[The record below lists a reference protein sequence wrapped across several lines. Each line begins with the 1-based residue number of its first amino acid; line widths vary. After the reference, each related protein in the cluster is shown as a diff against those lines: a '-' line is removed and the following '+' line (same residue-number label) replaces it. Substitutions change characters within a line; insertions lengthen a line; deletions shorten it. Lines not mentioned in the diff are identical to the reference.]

1 MYRMMYGNVATVLCA
16 VVLAMGLAAC
26 GGSSNN
32 RTPDTPTPPPPPLTE
47 VETILK
53 EARTAAMTASG
64 KAMTA
69 SDNAGTS
76 ADEAETATMGLVFHP
91 VPKREITAKSYAE
104 EARTAANMAKAEYDK
119 AKMESDKAAATSD
132 VRAAAKAKVAAE
144 AAQAK
149 AEAQAATAAE
159 KAKMA
164 KEAAAREVRH
174 VEGMTYEYG
183 GTRIT
188 ADAPKVTVKTGG
200 KTVESG
206 KAGDISDDSTRYSK
220 APVAYVAA
228 TDTKPEVAAR
238 TGFYGRLIKIGSYTD
253 SEQVGSSIDSEELGS
268 TTESEQFRL
277 WLVDKY
283 ITNTKAVKAYRKDSG
298 TNGAEFTAPVTAEN
312 PFGSRTVDSKTYK
325 IMRAE
330 GEFYR
335 VDTEEHTKFD
345 KTNANDWINVTHTD
359 ANAGVGVYYYTDSS
373 GKKVYLLSTGAEGAT
388 GLKYRPLLVY
398 DVPDFP
404 EAKPYEHMNFGMW
417 TKKSNRTHLGIAFV
431 QALPGKGPTPT
442 ANMPSFGTATYEG
455 HAYYQIRAKN
465 NARTVG
471 GFAGNATTTVDF
483 EESTIKTEMHI
494 VSIYP
499 NRAKLVHGHLI
510 PFATLHGTIDGNRF
524 SGSKVTNV
532 NTVNAVP
539 GGFANTVEQL
549 RGILNLTPS
558 EDGSLYEVREYSG
571 HFFGPNGEE
580 VGGVFDV
587 TSKDK
592 KSGEFRGSFGGRRE

>member
-1 MYRMMYGNVATVLCA
+1 MYTMMHRNVAAIFGA
-16 VVLAMGLAAC
+16 VVLAVGLAAC

-32 RTPDTPTPPPPPLTE
+32 RTPETTTPPPPPPLTE

-53 EARTAAMTASG
+53 ETRTAAMTASD

-76 ADEAETATMGLVFHP
+76 ADEAETATMGLMFHHT
-91 VPKREITAKSYAE
+91 PKGTMTAKTYAE
-104 EARTAANMAKAEYDK
+104 EARTAANMAKAQYDK

-132 VRAAAKAKVAAE
+132 VRAATKAKVAAE

-164 KEAAAREVRH
+164 TDAATREVRH

-200 KTVESG
+200 KTVTSG
-206 KAGDISDDSTRYSK
+206 KAGDLDEASRLYSK
-220 APVAYVAA
+220 EPVAYVAA
-228 TDTKPEVAAR
+228 AENTPEVAAR
-238 TGFYGRLIKIGSYTD
+238 TGFDGRQIKIGSYTD
-253 SEQVGSSIDSEELGS
+253 SQQVGSSIDSE
-268 TTESEQFRL
+268 QFRF
-277 WLVDKY
+277 WLIDKY
-283 ITNTKAVKAYRKDSG
+283 VTNTKAVKAYRKDSG

-335 VDTEEHTKFD
+335 VSTEASAKFD
-345 KTNANDWINVTHTD
+345 KTNANDRISKDYKD

-404 EAKPYEHMNFGMW
+404 EANPYEHMNFGMW
-417 TKKSNRTHLGIAFV
+417 NRKSNRTDLGIAFV
-431 QALPGKGPTPT
+431 RVLPGKGPTPT
-442 ANMPSFGTATYEG
+442 ANMPSFGTATYRG
-455 HAYYQIRAKN
+455 DAVWQ
-465 NARTVG
+465 ARRQDAQGKGSIG
-471 GFAGNATTTVDF
+471 GFDGTSTTTVDF
-483 EESTIKTEMHI
+483 GESTIKTELLW
-494 VSIYP
+494 VASWFAGA
-499 NRAKLVHGHLI
+499 RAHGYQI
-510 PFATLHGTIDGNRF
+510 PIATLHGTIDGNRF
-524 SGSKVTNV
+524 SGSKVTKV
-532 NTVNAVP
+532 NNETA
-539 GGFANTVEQL
+539 GFDVHTAAAL
-549 RGILNLTPS
+549 RNIIGMAMS
-558 EDGSLYEVREYSG
+558 DDGSLYEVREYSG

-592 KSGEFRGSFGGRRE
+592 KSGELRGSFGGRRE

>member
-1 MYRMMYGNVATVLCA
+1 MYRNPATSLCA
-16 VVLAMGLAAC
+16 VVLAVGLAAC

-32 RTPDTPTPPPPPLTE
+32 NRTPETTPPPPPPPLTE

-76 ADEAETATMGLVFHP
+76 ADEAETATMGLMFLHT
-91 VPKREITAKSYAE
+91 PKGAMTAKSYADA
-104 EARTAANMAKAEYDK
+104 ARTAANMAKAEYDK
-119 AKMESDKAAATSD
+119 AKMESDKAAATDD
-132 VRAAAKAKVAAE
+132 VRAATKAKVAAE
-144 AAQAK
+144 AAQAQ

-164 KEAAAREVRH
+164 TEAAAREVRH

-188 ADAPKVTVKTGG
+188 AGAPKVTVKTGG

-206 KAGDISDDSTRYSK
+206 KAGDLTDDSTRHSK
-220 APVAYVAA
+220 DPVAYVAA
-228 TDTKPEVAAR
+228 TENKPEVAAR
-238 TGFYGRLIKIGSYTD
+238 TGFYGRLITIGSYTD
-253 SEQVGSSIDSEELGS
+253 SEQIGSGIDSEELGS
-268 TTESEQFRL
+268 ITESEQFRL
-277 WLVDKY
+277 WLVHKY
-283 ITNTKAVKAYRKDSG
+283 VTNTKAVKAYRKDSG

-335 VDTEEHTKFD
+335 VDTDEHTKFD

-373 GKKVYLLSTGAEGAT
+373 GKKVYLLSTGADGAT

-404 EAKPYEHMNFGMW
+404 EAKPYEHVNFGMW
-417 TKKSNRTHLGIAFV
+417 NKRSNRTHLGITFV
-431 QALPGKGPTPT
+431 RALPGKGPTPT

-455 HAYYQIRAKN
+455 HAVLQRRGPN
-465 NARTVG
+465 NAPTVG
-471 GFAGNATTTVDF
+471 GRDGPATTTVDF
-483 EESTIKTEMHI
+483 GESTIKTEIRI
-494 VSIYP
+494 VAFFP
-499 NRAKLVHGHLI
+499 NPAKDSHGHLLH
-510 PFATLHGTIDGNRF
+510 FATLHGTIDGNRF

-532 NTVNAVP
+532 NTTTTGA
-539 GGFANTVEQL
+539 GGFTPAQL
-549 RGILNLTPS
+549 RDIVNLAMS
-558 EDGSLYEVREYSG
+558 EDGSLYELREYSG

-580 VGGVFDV
+580 VGGVFEV